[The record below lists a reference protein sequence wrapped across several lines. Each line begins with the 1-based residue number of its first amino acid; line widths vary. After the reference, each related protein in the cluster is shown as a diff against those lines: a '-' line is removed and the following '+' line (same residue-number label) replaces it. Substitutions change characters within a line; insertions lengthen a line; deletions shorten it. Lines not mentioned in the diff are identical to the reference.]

1 MKLLFNEQ
9 MIKCQQTISV
19 DEVIEQINE
28 LLHDQYYFNHFIA
41 DGEEVLEEPE
51 IFLMNNLERID
62 ELTVVAIPAQQF
74 INDLLLS
81 AEEYTERAVSHITAV
96 ADEFYNHPST
106 TSWSELSNLLE
117 GMQWLAMAT
126 DTVTQSVA
134 CPSDWEEI
142 LTTTTNLQAELGN
155 LEEALENTDTVLI
168 ADMLQ
173 YEVLPAFETIAQKVK
188 QIIDTEGMRHDLN

>member
-1 MKLLFNEQ
+1 MIEYEQ
-9 MIKCQQTISV
+9 QVSAE
-19 DEVIEQINE
+19 EVIEQINK
-28 LLHDQYYFNHFIA
+28 LLQDQYYFNHFIV

-51 IFLMNNLERID
+51 TFLVNNLERID
-62 ELTVVAIPAQQF
+62 ELRVVAIAAQQF

-81 AEEYTERAVSHITAV
+81 AEEYTERAVAHITAV
-96 ADEFYNHPST
+96 ADEFYNHPSG
-106 TSWSELSNLLE
+106 TSWSELSNLFE

-126 DTVTQSVA
+126 DTVAQSVA

-142 LTTTTNLQAELGN
+142 LATTTNLQAELGN
-155 LEEALENTDTVLI
+155 LEEALENTDTVHI

-173 YEVLPAFETIAQKVK
+173 YEVLPAFEAIAAKVK

>member
-9 MIKCQQTISV
+9 MIECEQPASAEK
-19 DEVIEQINE
+19 VIEQINK
-28 LLHDQYYFNHFIA
+28 LLQDQYYFNHFIA

-51 IFLMNNLERID
+51 TFLVNNLERID

-96 ADEFYNHPST
+96 ADEFYNHPSGA
-106 TSWSELSNLLE
+106 SWSELSNLFE

-126 DTVTQSVA
+126 DTVAQSVA

-142 LTTTTNLQAELGN
+142 LAMTTNLQAELGN

-173 YEVLPAFETIAQKVK
+173 YEVLPAFEVIAAKVK